1 MANVRD
7 YLTNSNGKSLDKFR
21 QDRNLDVL
29 RSNPTLLANL
39 AGAMGLND
47 AQTQDAVSALSTGA
61 GGERVRRVMAD
72 TGFENHADKLSFLK
86 EVWTAFTAARGAKS
100 PIDIMWDI
108 RPRYVMKGK
117 LAKNDAAW
125 SSVPIAKAISLTSI
139 AKYGTL
145 TEATVNQMA
154 QAAKADPSGYGAAAA
169 AAPRQDAQGNWHD
182 AQGRFTQAPGAKRAD
197 PAFKDAFIAPA
208 FPKFAKG
215 RFTQA
220 MVESYTI
227 AGARGA
233 ASYFSADMG
242 MVNLVMSG
250 AEDDA
255 IIKACA
261 IDESPEY
268 QSGFIVV
275 RLTDATKNAWAAKAQ
290 GIRRPTAVDGL
301 GFDQF
306 KDAGSDSKCLGVTSG
321 GMPEVV
327 VEPVPLSAVQVIRQ

>member
-1 MANVRD
+1 
-7 YLTNSNGKSLDKFR
+7 
-21 QDRNLDVL
+21 
-29 RSNPTLLANL
+29 
-39 AGAMGLND
+39 
-47 AQTQDAVSALSTGA
+47 
-61 GGERVRRVMAD
+61 
-72 TGFENHADKLSFLK
+72 
-86 EVWTAFTAARGAKS
+86 
-100 PIDIMWDI
+100 MWDI
-108 RPRYVMKGK
+108 RPNYVMKGK

-125 SSVPIAKAISLTSI
+125 NSVPIAKAISLASI

-154 QAAKADPSGYGAAAA
+154 QAAKSNPADYGTAANAL
-169 AAPRQDAQGNWHD
+169 PTLDRQGNWHD
-182 AQGRFTQAPGAKRAD
+182 AAGRFTQAPGTKRAD
-197 PAFKDAFIAPA
+197 PSFKDSFVAPA
-208 FPKFAKG
+208 FPPFAKG
-215 RFTQA
+215 RFSA
-220 MVESYTI
+220 SMVESYTV

-233 ASYFSADMG
+233 ASYFSADLG

-268 QSGFIVV
+268 QTGFIVI
-275 RLTDATKNAWAAKAQ
+275 RLPNTTKQAWANKAQ

-306 KDAGSDSKCLGVTSG
+306 KDAGSDTKCLGVTSG

-327 VEPVPLSAVQVIRQ
+327 VEPVPLSQVEVIRS